1 MHVLMV
7 VHGFP
12 PSAQGG
18 SEIHAE
24 ALALGWRRQ
33 FGDEILVL
41 TREQD
46 ASRPDYAV
54 RREERDGLRIVWINN
69 LFRNACSFADTYESP
84 RIGALAAAEIDAF
97 SPSVAHIHHLTCL
110 STGIVAALE
119 SRRIPVLYTLHD
131 FWLLCHRGQL
141 LDLDYRRC
149 DGPEPL
155 GCSRC
160 LGPAAAIPERG
171 YRAADAIRRLEGTLP
186 LLVRGLR
193 QLATR
198 MAPSLPNGPTTS
210 RDAARARFEHM
221 RDVCRSVT
229 HFLAPSQF
237 IRDRFV
243 HFGVDPS
250 RISIVPLGVDVEAFA
265 TVRRAPSTRLRLGFV
280 GSLMVSKAPDVL
292 LQAVAKLAPESV
304 SLSIYGAFSAYHGD
318 DSYRHVLERWL
329 AQPHVRLVGPVAH
342 DALPDVMGSIDVLV
356 TPSVWPENS
365 PLSILEALA
374 SGVPVIASR
383 VGGIPELVG
392 HDHNGLLFEPG
403 DVDGLVHAIT
413 RLIDE
418 PDLLPRL
425 RTARSPI
432 PSLSAEL
439 SAIRAITD
447 RAIAEA
453 TYGR

>member
-1 MHVLMV
+1 MRLLVV

-12 PSAQGG
+12 PSGQGG

-24 ALALGWRRQ
+24 ALALGWRRT
-33 FGDEILVL
+33 FGDEVLVL

-69 LFRNACSFADTYESP
+69 LFRNASSFADTYESP
-84 RIGALAAAEIDAF
+84 RIGAIAAAEIDVF
-97 SPSVAHIHHLTCL
+97 SPSVAHVHHLTCL
-110 STGIVAALE
+110 STAIVGALE
-119 SRRIPVLYTLHD
+119 SRRVPVLYTLHD

-141 LDLDYRRC
+141 LDVDYRLC

-160 LGPAAAIPERG
+160 LGPVAVLPERG
-171 YRAADAIRRLEGTLP
+171 YRVADAVRRLEGTLP

-198 MAPSLPNGPTTS
+198 VAPLLPNHPTTS
-210 RDAARARFEHM
+210 QDAARARLEHM
-221 RDVCRSVT
+221 RGVCQRVT

-243 HFGVDPS
+243 RFGVDPT
-250 RISIVPLGVDVEAFA
+250 RISVLPLGVDVEASA
-265 TVRRAPSTRLRLGFV
+265 AARRTSSTRLRLGFL

-292 LQAVAKLAPESV
+292 LRAVSELAPESV
-304 SLSIYGAFSAYHGD
+304 SLTVYGAFSAYHGD
-318 DSYRHVLERWL
+318 DSYRQVLERWL

-342 DALPDVMGSIDVLV
+342 DAVPDAMASIDVLV
-356 TPSVWPENS
+356 VPSVWPENS

-383 VGGIPELVG
+383 IGGIPELVV

-403 DVDGLVHAIT
+403 DVHGLVQAIT

-425 RTARSPI
+425 RAARPPI
-432 PSLSAEL
+432 RSLSDEL
-439 SAIRAITD
+439 SALRVITE
-447 RAIAEA
+447 RAIAETTCA
-453 TYGR
+453 S